1 MLILD
6 KSKLRQSFS
15 AASTTYDGVAGLQ
28 RTVGRSLLAAIDTAK
43 LSGTVLDIGCGTGF
57 LTGGLLALSSGLSVI
72 ALDIALPML
81 QTAQRKLPTNANVHY
96 VCADADA
103 LPLARHSVDH
113 VFSNLALQW
122 CSRPATV
129 FNEIRRVLKPG
140 GQLLYS
146 TFGPQTLQELKAAW
160 EQVDSYSHVNEFYRP
175 EELRC
180 FLRQAG
186 FIDISIDSK
195 NYLPCYESVPALMR
209 ELKDIGAHNVLAGRN
224 RHVTTKTAMH
234 NMIAAYQQACAGS
247 AITAT
252 FDVIT
257 VTATR

>member
-1 MLILD
+1 MLMLD
-6 KSKLRQSFS
+6 KSKIRQSFS
-15 AASTTYDGVAGLQ
+15 AASTSYDGVAGLQ
-28 RTVGRSLLAAIDTAK
+28 RTVGKSLLAAVDTAT
-43 LSGTVLDIGCGTGF
+43 LNGRVLDIGCGTGF
-57 LTGGLLALSSGLSVI
+57 LTGELLALSPGLSVV

-81 QTAQRKLPTNANVHY
+81 QTARRKLLGNADVHY

-103 LPLARHSVDH
+103 LPLAERSIDH

-129 FNEIRRVLKPG
+129 FDDIRRVLKPG
-140 GQLLYS
+140 GQLAYS

-160 EQVDSYSHVNEFYRP
+160 ARVDSYSHVNAFYRP

-180 FLRQAG
+180 FLQQAG
-186 FIDISIDSK
+186 FRDINIASK
-195 NYLPCYESVPALMR
+195 SYLPRYESVPALMR
-209 ELKDIGAHNVLAGRN
+209 ELKGIGAHNVLAGRN
-224 RHVTTKTAMH
+224 RHITTKTAMH
-234 NMIAAYQQACAGS
+234 NMIAAYQRTSVGS
-247 AITAT
+247 GITAT